1 MLGSVRVMMI
11 DDSAG
16 DVFLIHEILLNSLDA
31 HFEMESH
38 PTLTDGLKRLSEERF
53 DIVLLDL
60 TLPDSRGIDTFQKL
74 SGMFPVLPI
83 IVMSGVDDHDAVQTI
98 IGSGAQDYLVKGEIS
113 SKLLKR
119 SILNALARKRLED
132 ESKLFQKAIDSMQ
145 LSIVITD
152 GKGGILYSNP
162 STTQILGFS
171 QSELMGQNF
180 GQLTGDAHRFLKD
193 KYFDTSILRKDG
205 SRANVRILADPIP
218 FSSGPSRLVFAILEL
233 K

>member
-1 MLGSVRVMMI
+1 MLGPIRVMMI

-38 PTLTDGLKRLSEERF
+38 STLIEGMKRLAEERF

-60 TLPDSRGIDTFQKL
+60 TLPDSRGIATFHKL
-74 SGMFPVLPI
+74 SGRYPLLPI

-98 IGSGAQDYLVKGEIS
+98 IESGAQDYLVKGEIS

-119 SILNALARKRLED
+119 CILNGLARKRLEG
-132 ESKLFQKAIDSMQ
+132 ESKLFQKAIDSTQ

-162 STTQILGFS
+162 STEQMLGVS
-171 QSELMGQNF
+171 QSLLVGQNL
-180 GQLTGDAHRFLKD
+180 GQLTGDAHRFLQD
-193 KYFDTSILRKDG
+193 KYFDTSILRQDG
-205 SRANVRILADPIP
+205 SRVNVRILADPIP
-218 FSSGPSRLVFAILEL
+218 FSSGPSLIVFAILEL

>member
-1 MLGSVRVMMI
+1 MMI

-38 PTLTDGLKRLSEERF
+38 PTLTEGLKRLTEEHF

-60 TLPDSRGIDTFQKL
+60 TLPDSRGIDTFHKL
-74 SGMFPVLPI
+74 SGTYPLLPI

-98 IGSGAQDYLVKGEIS
+98 IESGAQDYLVKGEIS

-119 SILNALARKRLED
+119 SILNALARKRLE
-132 ESKLFQKAIDSMQ
+132 EQSKLFQKAIDSMQ
-145 LSIVITD
+145 LSIVITN
-152 GKGGILYSNP
+152 GKGEILFSNP
-162 STTQILGFS
+162 ATENILGFS
-171 QSELMGQNF
+171 RSELAGQNL
-180 GQLTGDAHRFLKD
+180 GQLTEDAHRFLKD

-205 SRANVRILADPIP
+205 SRTNVRILADAIS
-218 FSSGPSRLVFAILEL
+218 FSSGPSRIVFAILEL